1 VPAARIALYVATLGA
16 LALVLRS
23 VLMEPVALWIAASAL
38 VAYVALVTSGT
49 LILRLGM
56 FADVTWRGP
65 RDARGVAL
73 TFDDG
78 PHPTHTLEV
87 LDALDRASV
96 KATFFVI
103 GRKALAHPEI
113 VRAIRARGHSVGVHS
128 FTHDRLFSLRSLAFV
143 RRDLRRAVETL
154 EAITGER
161 PVLFRPPI
169 GHTSNRIARAAEE
182 LDLDIVGWSVRGV
195 DGLRGASA
203 DRVAARVVPR
213 LRDGVIVLLHDAAE
227 RDDFRPASIEALPK
241 ILAAMSRRALP
252 GVPVDAW
259 VDPHE

>member
-1 VPAARIALYVATLGA
+1 MPAARIALYVATLGA

-23 VLMEPVALWIAASAL
+23 LLMAPVALSIAAPAL
-38 VAYVALVTSGT
+38 VGYVALVTCGT
-49 LILRLGM
+49 LFLRLGM

-87 LDALDRASV
+87 LELLDRASV

-113 VRAIRARGHSVGVHS
+113 VRVIRARGHSVGVHS
-128 FTHDRLFSLRSLAFV
+128 FAHDRLFSLRSLAFV
-143 RRDLRRAVETL
+143 RGDLRRAVETI
-154 EAITGER
+154 ESITGER
-161 PVLFRPPI
+161 PVLFRPPV
-169 GHTSNRIARAAEE
+169 GHTSSRIAKAAQE
-182 LDLDIVGWSVRGV
+182 LELEFVGWSVRGV
-195 DGLRGASA
+195 DGLRGARA
-203 DRVAARVVPR
+203 ERVAARVVPK
-213 LRDGVIVLLHDAAE
+213 LRDGAIVLLHDAAE
-227 RDDFRPASIEALPK
+227 RDDFRPASLDALPK

-252 GVPVDAW
+252 GVRVDTW
-259 VDPHE
+259 VG